1 MGSDLRYNL
10 INSFRSI
17 DAWRAN
23 IVHNMMGS
31 VTPGFKKRDI
41 FLGVKSGNVDMST
54 GIPLNSGRG
63 SQAGAQSY
71 NSELIVQGYKISPA
85 ASKPSREQDANATA
99 THLSIVG
106 DGFFAVAES
115 KAAGAR
121 VFFTR
126 NGSFT
131 WKQTGTVEVS
141 GTKVP
146 IYNLVNP
153 QGLLVL
159 RQQDIAVDPATGQT
173 KVAKPP
179 MVNGVE
185 EPVGM
190 VMSAAY
196 PFERDGYFTDASKA
210 TPGRIKG
217 LIGESVSGDISGLND
232 GQLVPFY
239 SDRKDHDSDL
249 AVVKIPGAA
258 NLVTSGYGS
267 EVYAAPVNARQ
278 GIVADSVRGWFRRE
292 GVNAPH
298 VLPQSLEY
306 MDAQSTLRQL
316 EIESESA
323 NFVYRNLSTFL
334 QDYNKAMDDLLG
346 IVR

>member
-54 GIPLNSGRG
+54 GQPLNANRG
-63 SQAGAQSY
+63 SHAGAQSY
-71 NSELIVQGYKISPA
+71 NSELIVQGYRISPS
-85 ASKPSREQDANATA
+85 ASKPTREQDANASA
-99 THLSIVG
+99 THLSVVG

-115 KAAGAR
+115 NAPGAR

-126 NGSFT
+126 NGSFS
-131 WKQTGTVEVS
+131 WKQTGTLEKD
-141 GTKVP
+141 GNKVP
-146 IYNLVNP
+146 LYNLVNA
-153 QGLLVL
+153 QGMFVL
-159 RQQDIAVDPATGQT
+159 RQQDIGLDPLTGQT
-173 KVAKPP
+173 KVVESKA
-179 MVNGVE
+179 NGKA
-185 EPVGM
+185 EPIGM
-190 VMSAAY
+190 VMSAFD

-217 LIGESVSGDISGLND
+217 LIGESVSGDISRLGD
-232 GQLVPFY
+232 GQLAPFY

-249 AVVKIPGAA
+249 AIVKIPGAA

-267 EVYAAPVNARQ
+267 EIYAAPVNARQ
-278 GIVADSVRGWFRRE
+278 GIVVDSVRGWFRRE
-292 GVNAPH
+292 GASAPH

>member
-1 MGSDLRYNL
+1 M
-10 INSFRSI
+10 
-17 DAWRAN
+17 
-23 IVHNMMGS
+23 
-31 VTPGFKKRDI
+31 
-41 FLGVKSGNVDMST
+41 
-54 GIPLNSGRG
+54 
-63 SQAGAQSY
+63 
-71 NSELIVQGYKISPA
+71 
-85 ASKPSREQDANATA
+85 
-99 THLSIVG
+99 
-106 DGFFAVAES
+106 
-115 KAAGAR
+115 
-121 VFFTR
+121 
-126 NGSFT
+126 
-131 WKQTGTVEVS
+131 
-141 GTKVP
+141 
-146 IYNLVNP
+146 
-153 QGLLVL
+153 L
-159 RQQDIAVDPATGQT
+159 RQQDIAVDPATGQI

-179 MVNGVE
+179 RVNGADE
-185 EPVGM
+185 SVGL
-190 VMSAAY
+190 VMSVGS

-217 LIGESVSGDISGLND
+217 LIGDTVAGDISGLND

-267 EVYAAPVNARQ
+267 EVYSAPVNARQ
-278 GIVADSVRGWFRRE
+278 GIVVDSVRGWFRRE
-292 GVNAPH
+292 GANAPH

>member
-54 GIPLNSGRG
+54 GLPLNSNRG
-63 SQAGAQSY
+63 SHAGAQSY

-115 KAAGAR
+115 NAPGAR
-121 VFFTR
+121 VFYTR
-126 NGSFT
+126 NGSFN
-131 WKQTGTVEVS
+131 WKQTGTVDTAN
-141 GTKVP
+141 GKVP
-146 IYNLVNP
+146 IYNLVNA
-153 QGLLVL
+153 QGMFVL
-159 RQQDIAVDPATGQT
+159 RQQDIGLDPLTGQT
-173 KVAKPP
+173 KVVRSV
-179 MVNGVE
+179 VNNEE

-190 VMSAAY
+190 VMSAAK
-196 PFERDGYFTDASKA
+196 PFERDGYFTDASKSA
-210 TPGRIKG
+210 PGRIKG
-217 LIGESVSGDISGLND
+217 LIGESVAGDISGLND

-239 SDRKDHDSDL
+239 SDRKDHESDL

-267 EVYAAPVNARQ
+267 EIYAAPVNARQ
-278 GIVADSVRGWFRRE
+278 GIVVDSVRGWFRRE

-346 IVR
+346 IIR